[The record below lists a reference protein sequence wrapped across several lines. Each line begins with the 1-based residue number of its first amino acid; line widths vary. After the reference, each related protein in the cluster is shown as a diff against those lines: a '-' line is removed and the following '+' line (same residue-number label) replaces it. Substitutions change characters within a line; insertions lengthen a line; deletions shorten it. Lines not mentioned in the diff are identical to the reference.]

1 VEGAHGRREV
11 SERLLVMTTVARAED
26 AEYLAREVVERRLAA
41 CVNLLPPITS
51 VYRWHG
57 DVTRE
62 EERMLL
68 MKTRADRFAALRD
81 LLLEI
86 HPYEVPEVIAVPLEA
101 GSDGYLKW
109 LDDQLG

>member
-1 VEGAHGRREV
+1 LT
-11 SERLLVMTTVARAED
+11 ERLLVMTTVARAED
-26 AEYLAREVVERRLAA
+26 AEYLAREAVERRLAA
-41 CVNLLPPITS
+41 CVNLLPPMTS

-62 EERMLL
+62 EERLVL
-68 MKTRADRFAALRD
+68 FKTRADRFDALRD

-86 HPYEVPEVIAVPLEA
+86 HPYDVPEIVAVPLET

-109 LDDQLG
+109 LDDSLA

>member
-1 VEGAHGRREV
+1 V

>member
-1 VEGAHGRREV
+1 M
-11 SERLLVMTTVARAED
+11 SERLLVITTVARAED
-26 AEYLAREVVERRLAA
+26 AEYLAREAVERRLAA
-41 CVNLLPPITS
+41 CVNFLPPMTS

-62 EERMLL
+62 EERMVLF
-68 MKTRADRFAALRD
+68 KTRSERFAALRD

-86 HPYEVPEVIAVPLEA
+86 HPYEVPEVIALPIET

-109 LDDQLG
+109 LDDSLA

>member
-1 VEGAHGRREV
+1 M

-57 DVTRE
+57 DVARE

-68 MKTRADRFAALRD
+68 MKTRADRFPALRD

-86 HPYEVPEVIAVPLEA
+86 HPYEVPEVIAVPIEG

-109 LDDQLG
+109 LDDSLA

>member
-1 VEGAHGRREV
+1 M

-68 MKTRADRFAALRD
+68 MKTRADRFDALRD

-86 HPYEVPEVIAVPLEA
+86 HPYEVPEVIAVPLEG

-109 LDDQLG
+109 LDDQLA

>member
-1 VEGAHGRREV
+1 M
-11 SERLLVMTTVARAED
+11 SERLLVITTVARTED
-26 AEYLAREVVERRLAA
+26 AEYLAREAVERRLAA
-41 CVNLLPPITS
+41 CVNLLPPMTS

-62 EERMLL
+62 EEHMVLF
-68 MKTRADRFAALRD
+68 KTRSDRFAALRD

-86 HPYEVPEVIAVPLEA
+86 HPYEVPEVIAVPIET

-109 LDDQLG
+109 LDDSLA

>member
-1 VEGAHGRREV
+1 V

-68 MKTRADRFAALRD
+68 MKTRADRFDALRD

-86 HPYEVPEVIAVPLEA
+86 HPYEVPEVIAVPLEG

-109 LDDQLG
+109 LDDQLA

>member
-1 VEGAHGRREV
+1 V
-11 SERLLVMTTVARAED
+11 SERLLVITTVARAED
-26 AEYLAREVVERRLAA
+26 GEYLAREAVERRLAA
-41 CVNLLPPITS
+41 CVNLLPPMTS

-62 EERMLL
+62 EERLVL
-68 MKTRADRFAALRD
+68 FKTRADRFAALRD

-86 HPYEVPEVIAVPLEA
+86 HPYDLPEVIAVPIET

-109 LDDQLG
+109 LDDSLA

>member
-1 VEGAHGRREV
+1 M

>member
-1 VEGAHGRREV
+1 M

-68 MKTRADRFAALRD
+68 MKTRADRFPALRD

-86 HPYEVPEVIAVPLEA
+86 HPYEVPEVIAVPIAA
-101 GSDGYLKW
+101 GSDAYLKW
-109 LDDQLG
+109 LDDNLA

>member
-1 VEGAHGRREV
+1 V

-41 CVNLLPPITS
+41 CVNLLPPVTS

-62 EERMLL
+62 EERLLL

-81 LLLEI
+81 FLLEI
-86 HPYEVPEVIAVPLEA
+86 HPYEVPEVIAVPIEA

-109 LDDQLG
+109 LDDHLA

>member
-1 VEGAHGRREV
+1 MT
-11 SERLLVMTTVARAED
+11 ERLLVMTTVARAED
-26 AEYLAREVVERRLAA
+26 AEYLAREAVERRLAA
-41 CVNLLPPITS
+41 CVNLLPPMTS

-62 EERMLL
+62 EERLVL
-68 MKTRADRFAALRD
+68 FKTRADRFDALRD

-86 HPYEVPEVIAVPLEA
+86 HPYDVPEIVAVPLET

-109 LDDQLG
+109 LDDSLA

>member
-1 VEGAHGRREV
+1 MEGADGGREV

-68 MKTRADRFAALRD
+68 MKTRADRFPALRD

-86 HPYEVPEVIAVPLEA
+86 HPYEVPEVIAVPLEG

-109 LDDQLG
+109 LDDQLA

>member
-1 VEGAHGRREV
+1 M

-26 AEYLAREVVERRLAA
+26 AEYIARELVERRLAA
-41 CVNLLPPITS
+41 CVNLMPPISS

-68 MKTRADRFAALRD
+68 IKTRSDRFAALRD
-81 LLLEI
+81 RLLEI
-86 HPYEVPEVIAVPLEA
+86 HPYEVPEVIAVPIEA

-109 LDDQLG
+109 LDDNLG